1 MPRQKKAKV
10 TILAEPVMPTF
21 KFRGSGASP
30 LFTNRKLFGPAEKR
44 ELNELMSKIALNKT
58 EATRRTTLE
67 NARDCYHTLPVGAET
82 YIMSIVDEYVYKYK
96 DHVSTKAMQKGHICE
111 QEVIDLHN
119 DVFFTNYEKEPEDG
133 YIGVNQYF
141 TYHPDVLDRHNTF
154 VVDTKCSWNKKTHPK
169 TKKQAYSSDYDWQ
182 VKVYLYSMRVEEGI
196 HTMSVTTD
204 KRWTTGRV
212 FYGLLDTPEELLD
225 FSYEDPSLHYVNDL
239 PLGLRATWFDV
250 TLTDD
255 DVVFMETRAKV
266 GQEFAQKYY
275 KELMDRT

>member
-1 MPRQKKAKV
+1 MPRQKKVKAS
-10 TILAEPVMPTF
+10 TPDPVPEF
-21 KFRGSGASP
+21 KFRASCASA
-30 LFTNRKLFGPAEKR
+30 LFTNRKVFGPAEKR
-44 ELNELMSKIALNKT
+44 ELDELMGKIALNKT
-58 EATRRTTLE
+58 EAARRTTLE

-111 QEVIDLHN
+111 DEVIDLYN

-133 YIGVNQYF
+133 YIGENQYF
-141 TYHPDVLDRHNTF
+141 TYHPDVLDRAATLI
-154 VVDTKCSWNKKTHPK
+154 VDTKCSWSKKTHPK
-169 TKKQAYSSDYDWQ
+169 TKKQAISSDYDWQ
-182 VKVYLYSMRVEEGI
+182 VKVYLYSMRVEFGI
-196 HTMSVTTD
+196 HTMSVITD

-212 FYGLLDTPEELLD
+212 FYGLVDTPEELLD

-255 DVVFMETRAKV
+255 DVVFMETRAKE
-266 GQEFAQKYY
+266 GQEFARKYY
-275 KELMDRT
+275 KELMEKV